1 MKFNEKLL
9 LLLVQHK
16 ISQKDFA
23 AKLNTSQAL
32 VSNWIKGKFVPNA
45 ESMAKIAAFFDKP
58 PSYFLPTPPQNDFLN
73 DFFELKEERTLD
85 KLYKIE
91 VDYIPILGTS
101 SATREIFMLEETPE
115 SFLPITKSH
124 PHDFAV
130 KVKGDCMVDSDNL
143 RDSIFD
149 GDYIV
154 VRPNA
159 EVKNGDIVVAKLNKD
174 ESTIKRFY
182 RTGDTIELI
191 PDNDECL
198 SIKKPASEIEI
209 LGKVV
214 YIHKITRSKPRKKTP
229 KT

>member
-9 LLLVQHK
+9 LLLMQHK
-16 ISQKDFA
+16 VSQKDFA
-23 AKLNTSQAL
+23 LALSTSPAL
-32 VSNWIKGKFVPNA
+32 VSNWIGGKFVPNA

-58 PSYFLPTPPQNDFLN
+58 MSYFLPSFHIEAPSGD
-73 DFFELKEERTLD
+73 FELKEERVLD
-85 KLYKIE
+85 KLYKME

-115 SFLPITKSH
+115 SFLPIAKSH

-130 KVKGDCMVDSDNL
+130 KVKGDCMVDKDNL

-159 EVKNGDIVVAKLNKD
+159 EVKNGDIVVAKLGKD

-182 RTGDTIELI
+182 RSGKNIELV
-191 PDNDECL
+191 PDNADCQT
-198 SIKKPASEIEI
+198 IKKPASEIEV

-214 YIHKITRSKPRKKTP
+214 YVHKITRSKPKRKLS
-229 KT
+229 